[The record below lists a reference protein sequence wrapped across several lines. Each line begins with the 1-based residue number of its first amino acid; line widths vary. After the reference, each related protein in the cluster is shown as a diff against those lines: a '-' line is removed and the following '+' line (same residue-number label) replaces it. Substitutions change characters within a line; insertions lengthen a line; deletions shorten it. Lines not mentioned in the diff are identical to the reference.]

1 VTSSFL
7 RVPYGAA
14 ATKTLGDIVRELQNS
29 DRLAPVDVVVP
40 SAVAGMTVRR
50 QLADPG
56 LANVRFSSLPQLA
69 ERLALRSLALSDRRP
84 LAATARSHAVRAA
97 VAAGTGA
104 LATAARHPQTETLL
118 ADLFAELDEAEAATA
133 LPKIAGFGAGPAEL
147 VSLYADYR
155 TQVGAA
161 LDSAAMV
168 RAAAEAVRTGIAPA
182 TSVVLHA
189 PRRLSSAEIDL
200 LRALADLQ
208 RLRVV
213 LCGPADSA
221 LVTNLHDLFDVQ
233 PADAAPLEPGERE
246 FVVAPDSEEEVRL
259 AARAVT
265 EALHDTTLRPERI
278 AIGYRS
284 PVPYT
289 RLISEQLR
297 VAGVPHHVPTG
308 RRLPETVTGRLL
320 LGLLDLHRSD
330 FPRADVIAW
339 LTDGPIRTADGKPVP
354 VGRWDRLARDAG
366 ISRGLQTWQ
375 DRLATLRTG
384 VEERQAQAADED
396 SRARYDGRL
405 ADIDALAAFI
415 VHLIGAAEAI
425 TTAPTWTQAADS
437 LRTALEELTG
447 GFKQVERWGR
457 GTVAEGDAALE
468 QAAYQAVHASLGGLA
483 HRDQVGAAPTA
494 GDLRVALLQEL
505 DRSAPGRTTL
515 GRGVVVAPLRDLAG
529 ADLDLLIVVGMTE
542 EALPARVR
550 ENPLLRDDARAA
562 IGCGLRTVA
571 DRRAQDRRDFLGAIA
586 GARKAVLS
594 FPRADS
600 RAQRRQHPS
609 PWFMDEFHK
618 VHGPLR
624 SAQVLEAKTGPGLL
638 APASFVAALAQ
649 SDALS
654 PAEHDLV
661 LAMSGRSDEI
671 DEPRFRLGRAAV
683 RDRRDGDFS
692 PWTGH
697 VGPLPEPLATKA
709 EQRLSATSMQEWATC
724 PSTFWMK
731 RVLDVRDLDST
742 DDERISA
749 LDRGSLVHDA
759 LERFFS
765 DHLGTLDT
773 PGISPDT
780 TWTSDDVR
788 RARGF
793 LNELAA
799 VLEAK
804 GLTGRPLLWKA
815 ELARLNRQLARILSI
830 DSRLRA
836 QRRSWPIA
844 VELPF
849 GRHDV
854 PPLEVHLPTAGR
866 VPFAG
871 SVDRVD
877 VTETGELVV
886 LDYKT
891 GGGKGYDAIPKLG
904 GKPKDSDDLVDRGR
918 KLQLVL
924 YAMATRAHFGPPARS
939 TSAYYWFVEQ
949 GELHRGAAVGSQEE
963 ARLLEVLDVT
973 VRGIREG
980 VYPAHPGD
988 WNGWSGWEGCRFCP
1002 YDRACASSRGEVWLS
1017 ISTADPVRAYAELTG
1032 QEQA

>member
-1 VTSSFL
+1 M

-14 ATKTLGDIVRELQNS
+14 ATKALADIVRGLQGD

-69 ERLALRSLALSDRRP
+69 ERLALRSLALSNQRP
-84 LAATARSHAVRAA
+84 LTATARAHAVRAA
-97 VAAGTGA
+97 IAAGAGP
-104 LATAARHPQTETLL
+104 LANAARHPQTETLL
-118 ADLFAELDEAEAATA
+118 GDLFAELDEAEATTA
-133 LPKIAGFGAGPAEL
+133 LTKVAASGSAEL
-147 VSLYADYR
+147 VKLYNAY
-155 TQVGAA
+155 QAEVGVA

-168 RAAAEAVRTGIAPA
+168 RAAAEAVRAGTAPV

-189 PRRLSSAEIDL
+189 PRRLSSAELDL
-200 LRALADLQ
+200 LQALADLQ
-208 RLRVV
+208 RLHVII
-213 LCGPADSA
+213 CD
-221 LVTNLHDLFDVQ
+221 
-233 PADAAPLEPGERE
+233 PADAGLVSALHEVLTALPTEAAPLDPGERD
-246 FVVAPDSEEEVRL
+246 FVVAPDPEEEVRL
-259 AARAVT
+259 AARAVAD
-265 EALHDTTLRPERI
+265 ALHDKTLRPERI
-278 AIGYRS
+278 GIGYRS

-297 VAGVPHHVPTG
+297 VTGIPHHVPTG

-330 FPRADVIAW
+330 FARADVISW
-339 LTDGPIRTADGKPVP
+339 MSDGPIRAADGKPVP
-354 VGRWDRLARDAG
+354 VARWDHLSRDAG
-366 ISRGLQTWQ
+366 ISRGPQIWR
-375 DRLATLRTG
+375 DRLATLRAG
-384 VEERQAQAADED
+384 IEARQAEAADED
-396 SRARYDGRL
+396 GRARYAKRL
-405 ADIDALAAFI
+405 DDIDALATFLT
-415 VHLIGAAEAI
+415 HLVSSAEAI
-425 TTAPTWTQAADS
+425 TTAPTWAEAADA

-457 GTVAEGDAALE
+457 GTSAEADSALE
-468 QAAYQAVHASLGGLA
+468 QSAYQAVHATLSGLA
-483 HRDQVGAAPTA
+483 HRDRAGEPPTR
-494 GDLRVALLQEL
+494 DELRVALLQEL

-550 ENPLLRDDARAA
+550 ENPLLRDEARTT

-571 DRRAQDRRDFLGAIA
+571 DRRTQDRRDFLASIA
-586 GARKAVLS
+586 GARKVILS

-609 PWFMDEFHK
+609 PWLMEEFHK

-624 SAQVLEAKTGPGLL
+624 SAQVLEAQTGPGLL

-649 SDALS
+649 GGAPS

-671 DEPRFRLGRAAV
+671 DEPSFQLGRAAV

-692 PWTGH
+692 AWTGH

-709 EQRLSATSMQEWATC
+709 EQRLSATSLQEWATC

-742 DDERISA
+742 DDDRISA
-749 LDRGSLVHDA
+749 MDRGSLVHDA
-759 LERFFS
+759 LERFFT

-780 TWTSDDVR
+780 AWTPDDVR

-793 LNELAA
+793 LNELAE
-799 VLEAK
+799 VLDAK

-815 ELARLNRQLARILSI
+815 ELARLNRQLARILSV

-849 GRHDV
+849 GRNDV
-854 PPLEVHLPTAGR
+854 PPLEVELPTAGR

-871 SVDRVD
+871 KVDRVD
-877 VTETGELVV
+877 VTETGDLVV
-886 LDYKT
+886 IDYKT
-891 GGGKGYDAIPKLG
+891 GSGKGYDAIPKLG
-904 GKPKDSDDLVDRGR
+904 GKPKESDDLVDRGR

-924 YAMATRAHFGPPARS
+924 YAMATRAHFSPPARPI
-939 TSAYYWFVEQ
+939 SAYYWFVEQ
-949 GELHRGAAVGSQEE
+949 GELHRGAAVGSEE
-963 ARLLEVLDVT
+963 ESRLLEVLDVT